1 MKNEYSNIL
10 VKIEERKK
18 EAKNKKI
25 EEKLTEIVS
34 ILGDYSGDGEGEYNY
49 QDRYLYIHEEDGFY
63 TVKHKNEV
71 VFKCS
76 PDYIILY
83 IPGVWEDSVNKLYEV
98 DCPKRKQKEAEN
110 DYKKLIEELKNEWKL

>member
-10 VKIEERKK
+10 VKIEERRK

-25 EEKLTEIVS
+25 AEKLTEIVS
-34 ILGDYSGDGEGEYNY
+34 ILGDYSGDGDFYYRDG
-49 QDRYLYIHEEDGFY
+49 YLDVQEEDGFY
-63 TVKHKNEV
+63 TVKHKDEV

-76 PDYIILY
+76 PDQIILY
-83 IPGVWEDSVNKLYEV
+83 VPGAWEDCVNTLYKV

-110 DYKKLIEELKNEWKL
+110 EYKKLIEQLKNEWKL